1 MGGGLDDLQNGRG
14 RHQVCTLAGSQMGKG
29 KGMTRPREYIHTRM
43 NVHGGNV
50 GVKEKHKR
58 ERCTCTLS
66 TDPFQSANLPA
77 G

>member
-1 MGGGLDDLQNGRG
+1 LQNGRG
-14 RHQVCTLAGSQMGKG
+14 DVITVVRWQDRRWGKG